1 VGGLQSTA
9 FNVSLENSQTRTLSL
24 LSFFDEK
31 PAESSRISESK
42 IPLQLFDVHVPSALW
57 YPSKEKQDSEKKEK
71 KDPNVPRY
79 RVTPE
84 GLRLYQGE
92 SVVTKSSL

>member
-57 YPSKEKQDSEKKEK
+57 YPSKEKQGGKTARKKK
-71 KDPNVPRY
+71 RKIPMFPAI
-79 RVTPE
+79 
-84 GLRLYQGE
+84 E
-92 SVVTKSSL
+92 SLQKAFDCTKANLW